1 MKTPM
6 PFMLYCRERRD
17 QDYLGYEIKG
27 FSKKFCDK
35 FYPTPTDVGMCVTKD
50 LNVKELLKADEDY
63 MSFFE
68 AEKQSTRMHQANGNR
83 NAESTFIFLTD
94 VFAPDVNQFPKYQ
107 VRTNFEL
114 LRKQRLE
121 LMYHLTISD
130 HGTQVRQ

>member
-1 MKTPM
+1 MKTTC
-6 PFMLYCRERRD
+6 L
-17 QDYLGYEIKG
+17 
-27 FSKKFCDK
+27 
-35 FYPTPTDVGMCVTKD
+35 
-50 LNVKELLKADEDY
+50 
-63 MSFFE
+63 FFE

-94 VFAPDVNQFPKYQ
+94 VFAPDVNQFPKYL
-107 VRTNFEL
+107 VRTNFKL